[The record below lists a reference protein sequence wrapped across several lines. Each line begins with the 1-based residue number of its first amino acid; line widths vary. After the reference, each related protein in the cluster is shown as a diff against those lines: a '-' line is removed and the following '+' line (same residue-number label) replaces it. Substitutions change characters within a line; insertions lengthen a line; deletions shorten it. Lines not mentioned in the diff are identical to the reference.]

1 MNRSIASGTVLWN
14 RGSPVQSLM
23 PFSMF
28 FLDESSIPDLIHLQ
42 QTVALSLPFP
52 EIFRLH
58 DAAYFRSL
66 FAVDKVDKIDES
78 VIGTISRGELIG
90 YSIICVPGNR
100 DLNLGA
106 HISLPESEL
115 KKVVHLQ
122 AVAVHPSC
130 RGSGLQRLMIE
141 EHLAVLKGMRCE
153 HVCCTVSPKNPV
165 SLRNMISQGFD
176 IRGLKPMFAGWCRY
190 IMHQSLAGPPAV
202 FPQGVVINGKDL
214 KAQLELLNAGLF
226 GVGMKM
232 NPDGFDLIFAEERKA
247 GD

>member
-1 MNRSIASGTVLWN
+1 M
-14 RGSPVQSLM
+14 QSLM

-28 FLDESSIPDLIHLQ
+28 FLDESFIPDLIHLQ

-66 FAVDKVDKIDES
+66 FAVDKVDKIDKS
-78 VIGTISRGELIG
+78 VIGTISGGGLIG

-115 KKVVHLQ
+115 KKVAHLQ

-141 EHLAVLKGMRCE
+141 KHLALLKGTRYE
-153 HVCCTVSPKNPV
+153 HVCCTVSPRNPL
-165 SLRNMISQGFD
+165 SLRNLMSQGFF
-176 IRGLKPMFAGWCRY
+176 IRGLKPMFSGWCRY
-190 IMHQSLAGPPAV
+190 IMHQNLAGPPAV
-202 FPQGVVINGKDL
+202 FSQSVVISGKDL
-214 KAQLELLNAGLF
+214 RTQLELLNGGLL
-226 GVGMKM
+226 GIGIDM
-232 NPDGFDLIFAEERKA
+232 NSDGFDLIFAGERKA
-247 GD
+247 AD